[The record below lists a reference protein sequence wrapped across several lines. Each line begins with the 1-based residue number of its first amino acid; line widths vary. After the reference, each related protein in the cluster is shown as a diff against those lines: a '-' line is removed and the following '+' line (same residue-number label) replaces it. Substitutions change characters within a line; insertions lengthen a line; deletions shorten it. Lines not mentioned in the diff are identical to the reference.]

1 MIEHPAPQ
9 GTQAWLQARLGVP
22 SASRF
27 GDVVTPVK
35 LDLAAGAMKYLDELM
50 AEWLLGAP
58 LPDMRSAWMLR
69 GEEMQGE
76 AAAAY
81 TLLTDNDIRAPGF
94 CTTDD
99 GRYGATP
106 DCFVGEDGCVELK
119 CPSPAVHVRYL
130 RGGQVPQEY
139 VPQVLGQLLV
149 TKRWWCD
156 FVSYYPGLP
165 LFVVRVERDVW
176 RLRLVDLED
185 AIDAFCAEL
194 DAAKA
199 QAIKRG
205 WKHE

>member
-1 MIEHPAPQ
+1 MIEHPSPQ
-9 GTQAWLQARLGVP
+9 GTAAWLQARLGVP

-27 GDVVTPVK
+27 GDIVTPAK
-35 LDLAAGAMKYLDELM
+35 LDLATGASKYLDELL
-50 AEWLLGAP
+50 AEWMLGAP

-69 GEEMQGE
+69 GEELQGE

-81 TLLTDNDIRAPGF
+81 TLLTDHEMRAPGF
-94 CTTDD
+94 CMTDD

-106 DCFVGEDGCVELK
+106 DGMIGDDGCVELK

-149 TKRWWCD
+149 TGRAWCD

-165 LFVVRVERDVW
+165 LLVVRTERDE
-176 RLRLVDLED
+176 RLAKLAQTL
-185 AIDAFCAEL
+185 DAFCAEL
-194 DAAKA
+194 EAEKTE
-199 QAIKRG
+199 AINRE
-205 WKHE
+205 WKQ